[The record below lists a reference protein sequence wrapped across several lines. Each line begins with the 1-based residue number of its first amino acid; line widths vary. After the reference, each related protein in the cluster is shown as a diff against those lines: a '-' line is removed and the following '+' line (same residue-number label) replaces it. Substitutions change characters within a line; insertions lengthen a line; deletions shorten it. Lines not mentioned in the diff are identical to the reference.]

1 MFEKATRMKLRWGY
15 RGYIG
20 VEDLW
25 DLSVEE
31 LDTIFKGLARKV
43 KAQEEE
49 SLLDTK
55 SDEDKALAIQIG
67 IVRHIVSVKL
77 EEKEAAKAAASNKAR
92 KQKLLSLME
101 EKQDEDLKGLSADE
115 LQAMIDNL

>member
-77 EEKEAAKAAASNKAR
+77 EEKESAKAAASNKAR